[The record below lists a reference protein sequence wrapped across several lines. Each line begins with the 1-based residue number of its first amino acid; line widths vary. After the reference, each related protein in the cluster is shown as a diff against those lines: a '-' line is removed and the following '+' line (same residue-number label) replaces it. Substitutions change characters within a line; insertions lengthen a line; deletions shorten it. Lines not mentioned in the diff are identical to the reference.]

1 MATYTNTLKRGN
13 VYYGR
18 ITYSLQGS
26 QKVSEESMSKF
37 LRAKAWIA
45 PHEPNKTKDEIIA
58 EQSDKTKATNP
69 ANFVSGDSGEG
80 WPYNHAEQY
89 EVFPGTTKLS
99 EPTTGK
105 KTAWFRAKWNG
116 DTHKVAMKYQSETG
130 IAIEDLFDQN
140 EGIVVLKAG
149 EPMNAPIPESIK
161 TGSDTS
167 SAEPGFLD
175 TSSPEPG
182 AWPETKTPIKV
193 VSPISAAFSPLLPG
207 SGDGGSGDK
216 ESFSPG
222 DSGGRGSFSPGKSS
236 RDKEEGGGIDS
247 GRGKSIGD
255 REQSRDSDAPPL
267 GDDYE
272 KPLEAGGWSEPMQN
286 EPRDEDEE
294 SSNTALWVG
303 LGAVGIGALIWWAST
318 QKK

>member
-1 MATYTNTLKRGN
+1 MANYTNTLNRGH

-18 ITYSLQGS
+18 ITYSIQGS

-45 PHEPNKTKDEIIA
+45 PYEPNKTKAEITA

-99 EPTTGK
+99 EPTTGR

-116 DTHKVAMKYQSETG
+116 DTHKVVMKYQSDTS

-140 EGIVVLKAG
+140 EDLVVLKAG
-149 EPMNAPIPESIK
+149 EPMNMPIPETVK

-167 SAEPGFLD
+167 GTEPGFLD
-175 TSSPEPG
+175 TSSPKPG
-182 AWPETKTPIKV
+182 DWPETKAPIKV
-193 VSPISAAFSPLLPG
+193 VSPISAAFSPLTPG
-207 SGDGGSGDK
+207 SGDGGSGGK

-222 DSGGRGSFSPGKSS
+222 DKSTGDREQESGGRGSFSPGKST
-236 RDKEEGGGIDS
+236 
-247 GRGKSIGD
+247 GD
-255 REQSRDSDAPPL
+255 REQSRDPEAPPL

-272 KPLEAGGWSEPMQN
+272 TEPKPEPDPLEAGGWSEPMQN
-286 EPRDEDEE
+286 EPNDEGKD
-294 SSNTALWVG
+294 SGNTAIWLG